1 MKEIFLA
8 LIFTAVLATFSTMGV
23 SATGKGSTAPAVK
36 ESPFACDREALDPAA
51 RKRHF
56 DELGPM
62 LRDKIQG
69 VRELADG
76 YEFQFPA
83 DPQTVQQVAEWSAG
97 ERLCCPFFDIGMR
110 MGREGGPFWLRLTGR
125 KGTKTFIESDG
136 AAWLKHARIK

>member
-1 MKEIFLA
+1 MRETFLILITTA
-8 LIFTAVLATFSTMGV
+8 LLASLAMAAP
-23 SATGKGSTAPAVK
+23 SPTGKGARATAGK

-62 LRDKIQG
+62 LRGKIEG
-69 VRELADG
+69 VRELVDG

-97 ERLCCPFFDIGMR
+97 ERLCCPFFDIAMR
-110 MGREGGPFWLRLTGR
+110 MDREGGPFWLRLTGR
-125 KGTKTFIESDG
+125 KGTKAFIESDG
-136 AAWLKHARIK
+136 AAWLQAARIK